1 MSWEEMLKGLVK
13 SAGVSGLKA
22 LEEAVDDLSKEA
34 KNPWK
39 KAILQLAGEAV
50 DTYGADGI
58 KRIEKMVDRLIKDKN
73 DKLEFASLKARS
85 DYLAAIENMEAD
97 DKNRVREFVMV
108 VGQKLGII
116 LKAIIAGLVG

>member
-1 MSWEEMLKGLVK
+1 MSWEEMLKGIVK
-13 SAGVSGLKA
+13 SAGVSGLKV

-50 DTYGADGI
+50 ETYGAEGI
-58 KRIEKMVDRLIKDKN
+58 KRIEKMVDRLIKGKT

-97 DKNRVREFVMV
+97 DKNRAREFVMV